1 MLSPSDF
8 FDLSSFKHKKLFE
21 GLEFVWDCLKI
32 LQDYLKKNLKPEIHS
47 KIPHSVYLHGN
58 YIYIGENTTIEP
70 GTVIKS
76 PAIIGDN
83 VEIRSCAYIRE
94 NVIVGNN
101 CVVGH
106 ATEIKNSIMLDNS
119 HAPHFN
125 YLGDSILGNN
135 VNLGAGTILSNY
147 KILVDKSIKIK
158 INNKVYDTG
167 LIKLGAIMGDNS
179 ESGCNSVLNPG
190 TLVGKRSLIYP
201 LVSARGYIPPDTIVK
216 LRQEIARED
225 LGSRG

>member
-1 MLSPSDF
+1 MLKPSDF
-8 FDLSSFKHKKLFE
+8 FDLTSFSHKALFD
-21 GLEFVWDCLKI
+21 GLDYVWDCLKI
-32 LQDYLKKNLKPEIHS
+32 LPDYLKNNLRPAINSEIPDGVHLYG
-47 KIPHSVYLHGN
+47 KD
-58 YIYIGENTTIEP
+58 IYIGENTSIEP
-70 GTVIKS
+70 GTVIKG

-83 VEIRSCAYIRE
+83 VEIRSCAYIRG

-101 CVVGH
+101 CVIGH
-106 ATEIKNSIMLDNS
+106 ASELKTTIMLDNS

-125 YLGDSILGNN
+125 YLGDSVLGNN

-147 KILVDKSIKIK
+147 KISADKSVKIK
-158 INNKVYDTG
+158 INDKVYDTG

-201 LVSARGYIPPDTIVK
+201 LVLARGYIPPGTIVK
-216 LRQEIARED
+216 LKQECEQIK
-225 LGSRG
+225 LK

>member
-1 MLSPSDF
+1 MLRPSDF
-8 FDLSSFKHKKLFE
+8 FDITNFKHKDLFKN
-21 GLEFVWDCLKI
+21 LDFVWDCLKI
-32 LQDYLKKNLKPEIHS
+32 LPDYLKKNLKPAINSEIPDNVHLYG
-47 KIPHSVYLHGN
+47 KD
-58 YIYIGENTTIEP
+58 IYIGENTSIEP
-70 GTVIKS
+70 GTVIKG

-83 VEIRSCAYIRE
+83 VEIRSCAYIRG

-101 CVVGH
+101 CVIGH
-106 ATEIKNSIMLDNS
+106 ASELKTTIMLDNS

-125 YLGDSILGNN
+125 YLGDSVLGNN

-147 KILVDKSIKIK
+147 KISADKSVKIK
-158 INNKVYDTG
+158 INDKVYDTG

-201 LVSARGYIPPDTIVK
+201 LVLARGYIPPGTIVK
-216 LRQEIARED
+216 LRQETEHVK
-225 LGSRG
+225 LK

>member
-1 MLSPSDF
+1 MLRPSDF
-8 FDLSSFKHKKLFE
+8 FDLSSFKHKGLFE
-21 GLEFVWDCLKI
+21 GLEFVWDCFKI
-32 LQDYLKKNLKPEIHS
+32 LPDYLKKNLKPTINS

-58 YIYIGENTTIEP
+58 YIYIGENTTVEP

-94 NVIVGNN
+94 NVIIGDN
-101 CVVGH
+101 CVIGH
-106 ATEIKNSIMLDNS
+106 ATELKNSIMLNNS

-125 YLGDSILGNN
+125 YLGDSVLGNN

-147 KILVDKSIKIK
+147 KISVDKSIKIK
-158 INNKVYDTG
+158 IDDKVYDTG

-201 LVSARGYIPPDTIVK
+201 LVLARGYIPPDTIVK
-216 LRQEIARED
+216 LRQNLET
-225 LGSRG
+225 SRLK

>member
-8 FDLSSFKHKKLFE
+8 FDLNNFRHKKLFE
-21 GLEFVWDCLKI
+21 GLEFVWNCLKT
-32 LQDYLKKNLKPEIHS
+32 LPAYLKINLKPEIHS
-47 KIPHSVYLHGN
+47 KIPHSVFLDGN
-58 YIYIGENTTIEP
+58 YIYIGENTIIEP

-83 VEIRSCAYIRE
+83 VEIRSCAYIRG

-106 ATEIKNSIMLDNS
+106 ASEIKNSIMLDGS

-147 KILVDKSIKIK
+147 KISADKSIKI
-158 INNKVYDTG
+158 IIDNKVYDTG
-167 LIKLGAIMGDNS
+167 LTKFGAIMGDNS

-190 TLVGKRSLIYP
+190 TIVGKRSLIYP
-201 LVSARGYIPPDTIVK
+201 LASVRGYIPPDSIVK
-216 LRQEIARED
+216 LRQNIEIKK
-225 LGSRG
+225 LT

>member
-8 FDLSSFKHKKLFE
+8 FDLTHFKHKGIFE
-21 GLEFVWDCLKI
+21 GLEFVWDCLKT
-32 LQDYLKKNLKPEIHS
+32 LPDYLKINLKPEIHS
-47 KIPHSVYLHGN
+47 KIPHSVFLHGN
-58 YIYIGENTTIEP
+58 YIYIGKNTSIEP
-70 GTVIKS
+70 GTVIQS

-94 NVIVGNN
+94 NVIIGNN
-101 CVVGH
+101 CVIGH
-106 ATEIKNSIMLDNS
+106 ASELKNSIMLDGS

-147 KILVDKSIKIK
+147 KMSPDKSIKII

-179 ESGCNSVLNPG
+179 ESGCNAVLNPG
-190 TLVGKRSLIYP
+190 TIVGKRSLIYP
-201 LVSARGYIPPDTIVK
+201 LASVRGYIPPDSIVK
-216 LRQEIARED
+216 LKQDLEIRK
-225 LGSRG
+225 LK